1 MLNVTKTY
9 TTIWE
14 PKINDYGIATA
25 NVSTSRSVK
34 NKETKEISYYIN
46 SSWKTTF
53 VGKAKEKFETLEN
66 KSRIVILSAR
76 VEYAKAKDK
85 DGNNKLNAEGK

>member
-9 TTIWE
+9 ATVWE

-34 NKETKEISYYIN
+34 NKETN
-46 SSWKTTF
+46 
-53 VGKAKEKFETLEN
+53 ET
-66 KSRIVILSAR
+66 KQYTI
-76 VEYAKAKDK
+76 
-85 DGNNKLNAEGK
+85 